1 MIEIKAMFTEKSDAL
16 RQIEQAQK
24 AEREHLRTYH
34 DGYSEGYS
42 DGWEKALDNVQVILK
57 RYSIGGEKSDLKP
70 AAKGIRPKEFHGQIE
85 KLREE
90 LAEVVEAW
98 NEGQG
103 RGRIAEELADLQ
115 QACETAMA
123 MLGLSDIERQNV
135 RKKVLLKNASRGYYN
150 GDYHA
155 S

>member
-16 RQIEQAQK
+16 RVIEQAQK

-70 AAKGIRPKEFHGQIE
+70 AAKGIRPTEFYGQIE

-123 MLGLSDIERQNV
+123 MLGLSELERQNV
-135 RKKVLLKNASRGYYN
+135 RKKVLLKNASRGYY
-150 GDYHA
+150 GDCHA

>member
-1 MIEIKAMFTEKSDAL
+1 M
-16 RQIEQAQK
+16 IEQAQK

-70 AAKGIRPKEFHGQIE
+70 AAKGIRPTEFYGQIE

-123 MLGLSDIERQNV
+123 MLGLSELERQNV
-135 RKKVLLKNASRGYYN
+135 RKKVLLKNASRGYY
-150 GDYHA
+150 GDCHA

>member
-1 MIEIKAMFTEKSDAL
+1 MIKVQAMFTEKSDAL
-16 RQIEQAQK
+16 RVIEQAQE
-24 AEREHLRTYH
+24 AERKHLEYFQ
-34 DGYSEGYS
+34 DGYMEGFS
-42 DGWEKALDNVQVILK
+42 DGWDKSQDNVQVILK
-57 RYSIGGEKSDLKP
+57 RYNIGADSDLKP
-70 AAKGIRPKEFHGQIE
+70 AARGIRPKEFYGQIE

-90 LAEVVEAW
+90 LTEVIEAW

-103 RGRIAEELADLQ
+103 RGRVAEELADLQ

-123 MLGLSDIERQNV
+123 MLGLSEVERQNV

-150 GDYHA
+150 GDCHA

>member
-16 RQIEQAQK
+16 RVIEQAQE
-24 AEREHLRTYH
+24 AERKHLEYFQ
-34 DGYSEGYS
+34 DGYMEGFS
-42 DGWEKALDNVQVILK
+42 DGWDKSLDNVQVILK
-57 RYSIGGEKSDLKP
+57 RYNIGADKSDLKP
-70 AAKGIRPKEFHGQIE
+70 AARCIRPKEFHGQIE

-123 MLGLSDIERQNV
+123 MLGLSELERQNV
-135 RKKVLLKNASRGYYN
+135 RKKVLLKNASRGYY
-150 GDYHA
+150 GDCHA

>member
-1 MIEIKAMFTEKSDAL
+1 MIEVKAMFEQKSDAMRL
-16 RQIEQAQK
+16 IEQAQE
-24 AEREHLRTYH
+24 AERKHLDYFQ
-34 DGYSEGYS
+34 DGYMEGFS
-42 DGWEKALDNVQVILK
+42 DGWDKSLDNVQVIFK
-57 RYSIGGEKSDLKP
+57 RYNIGGEKCDLKP
-70 AAKGIRPKEFHGQIE
+70 AVRGIRPKEFYGQIE

-103 RGRIAEELADLQ
+103 KGRIAEELADLQ

-135 RKKVLLKNASRGYYN
+135 RKKVLLKNASRGYY
-150 GDYHA
+150 GEHHA

>member
-16 RQIEQAQK
+16 RVIEQAQE
-24 AEREHLRTYH
+24 AERKHLEYFQ
-34 DGYSEGYS
+34 DGYMEGFS
-42 DGWEKALDNVQVILK
+42 DGWDKSLDNVQVILK
-57 RYSIGGEKSDLKP
+57 RYNIGADSDLKP
-70 AAKGIRPKEFHGQIE
+70 AARGIRPKEFHGQIE

-90 LAEVVEAW
+90 LAEVIEAW

-123 MLGLSDIERQNV
+123 MLGLSELERQNV
-135 RKKVLLKNASRGYYN
+135 RKKVLLKNASRGYY
-150 GDYHA
+150 GDCHA

>member
-16 RQIEQAQK
+16 RVIEQAQE
-24 AEREHLRTYH
+24 AERKHLEYFQ
-34 DGYSEGYS
+34 DGYMEGFS
-42 DGWEKALDNVQVILK
+42 DGWDKSLDNVQVILK
-57 RYSIGGEKSDLKP
+57 RYNIGADSDLKP
-70 AAKGIRPKEFHGQIE
+70 AARGIRPKEFYGQIE

-90 LAEVVEAW
+90 LTEVVEAW

-103 RGRIAEELADLQ
+103 RGHIAEELADLQ

-123 MLGLSDIERQNV
+123 MLGLSELERQNV
-135 RKKVLLKNASRGYYN
+135 RKKVLLKNASRGYY
-150 GDYHA
+150 GDCHA

>member
-16 RQIEQAQK
+16 RQIEQAQE
-24 AEREHLRTYH
+24 AERKHLEYFQ
-34 DGYSEGYS
+34 DGYMEGFS
-42 DGWEKALDNVQVILK
+42 DGWDKSLDNVQVILK
-57 RYSIGGEKSDLKP
+57 RYNVGADKSDLKP
-70 AAKGIRPKEFHGQIE
+70 AARGIRPKEFYGQIE

-103 RGRIAEELADLQ
+103 KGRIAEELADLQ

-135 RKKVLLKNASRGYYN
+135 RKKVLLKNASRGYY
-150 GDYHA
+150 GDCHA

>member
-1 MIEIKAMFTEKSDAL
+1 MIEVKAMFQEKSDAL
-16 RQIEQAQK
+16 LLVEQAQK
-24 AEREHLRTYH
+24 KEQEHLRTFQ
-34 DGYSEGYS
+34 DGYAEGYS
-42 DGWEKALDNVQVILK
+42 DGWDKALENVSVILK
-57 RYSIGGEKSDLKP
+57 RYSIGGEKSNLKP
-70 AAKGIRPKEFHGQIE
+70 VTRGNRPAEFYGQIE

-90 LAEVVEAW
+90 LAEVTEAW

-123 MLGLSDIERQNV
+123 MLGLSEVERQNV

-150 GDYHA
+150 GGNYA
-155 S
+155 G

>member
-16 RQIEQAQK
+16 RVIEQAQK

-70 AAKGIRPKEFHGQIE
+70 AAKGIRPTEFYGQIE

-135 RKKVLLKNASRGYYN
+135 RKKVLLKNASRGYY
-150 GDYHA
+150 GDCHA